1 MSYHFV
7 VFMSTKNNK
16 CHFLW
21 LQQQHGWL
29 VVEKSM
35 DVLESTCSCESIHWK
50 QFPYG
55 VYYPRVLKV
64 CAFVNVIDY
73 THGILFVHPS

>member
-1 MSYHFV
+1 
-7 VFMSTKNNK
+7 MSTKE
-16 CHFLW
+16 
-21 LQQQHGWL
+21 QQMSFSSVATTTCSL
-29 VVEKSM
+29 VAEKSM
-35 DVLESTCSCESIHWK
+35 DVVESICSCESIHWR

-64 CAFVNVIDY
+64 CTFANVIDY

>member
-1 MSYHFV
+1 
-7 VFMSTKNNK
+7 MSTKE
-16 CHFLW
+16 
-21 LQQQHGWL
+21 QQMSFSLAATTCWL